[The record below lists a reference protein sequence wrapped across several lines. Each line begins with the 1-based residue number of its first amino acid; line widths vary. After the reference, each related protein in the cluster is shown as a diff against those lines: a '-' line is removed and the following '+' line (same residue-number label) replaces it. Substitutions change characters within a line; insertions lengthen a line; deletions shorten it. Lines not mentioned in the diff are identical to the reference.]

1 MHLISSLISQLMDP
15 PLQKV
20 LGGTL
25 LPCLRAGLPSQHSQT
40 SPRRR
45 STAELWGL
53 PSHTA
58 HVARENNRQLPK
70 PSFSLDRCAGTSV
83 SHLIFQSTYYCERV
97 LSNLHKRNIWSSG
110 RLCWANVFMKINLQL
125 LRCRSDYCYTPPNS
139 AAQPFF
145 LGCYPRMHLQTVSCP
160 CCYPST
166 CSSQASSSSCARA
179 STPESS
185 PPARKW
191 GRSAG
196 GPSAGTQDT
205 APCALGTAQTLSCS
219 KYTQKLLL
227 CQKAS
232 AKCSGSCNDKK
243 RPLLGAGAQIAPTHI
258 GDEARLHSLLA
269 DVTPDHTGQV
279 C

>member
-1 MHLISSLISQLMDP
+1 MVI
-15 PLQKV
+15 
-20 LGGTL
+20 
-25 LPCLRAGLPSQHSQT
+25 
-40 SPRRR
+40 
-45 STAELWGL
+45 
-53 PSHTA
+53 
-58 HVARENNRQLPK
+58 
-70 PSFSLDRCAGTSV
+70 
-83 SHLIFQSTYYCERV
+83 
-97 LSNLHKRNIWSSG
+97 G
-110 RLCWANVFMKINLQL
+110 RLCWANFFMKINLQL
-125 LRCRSDYCYTPPNS
+125 LCCRSNYCYTPPNS

-145 LGCYPRMHLQTVSCP
+145 PAGCYPRMHLQTVSCL
-160 CCYPST
+160 CYYPST

-185 PPARKW
+185 PPARRW

-243 RPLLGAGAQIAPTHI
+243 RPLLGGPGH
-258 GDEARLHSLLA
+258 RLLLLTLGTKPGSTRFSQTSLQT
-269 DVTPDHTGQV
+269 TPDKYAEA
-279 C
+279 